1 MIKFKYKGEIEIELK
16 FPDNAPNLVP
26 FEQMEELSKEVP
38 GDIEKCVVDGM
49 IDTDYYH
56 KVSVKTI
63 QSEVTKEDE

>member
-26 FEQMEELSKEVP
+26 FEQMEEEAREIP
-38 GDIEKCVVDGM
+38 GMIEKVVVDGM
-49 IDTDYYH
+49 ISTEYYH

-63 QSEVTKEDE
+63 QSSITKEDK